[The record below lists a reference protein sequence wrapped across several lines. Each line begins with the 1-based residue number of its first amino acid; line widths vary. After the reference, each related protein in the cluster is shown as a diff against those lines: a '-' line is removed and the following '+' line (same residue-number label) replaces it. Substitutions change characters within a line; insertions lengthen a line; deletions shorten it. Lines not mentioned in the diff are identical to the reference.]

1 MTRPSPVP
9 EQSTVALHGAW
20 TRLVGDA
27 VIDTVAVPG
36 TFPPLGACTLAYD
49 FPWGAVAPGR
59 RYYLRTEGVLAWA
72 TFQLNGHTLGTAG
85 PWSRHRFEIPQ
96 ALLRSTNQL
105 RCELS
110 DISQSFGP
118 TPGRRFD
125 AGLFRPIAIES
136 RPDTFLADWR
146 LRYAL
151 TPDDQLVTAHVQVEL
166 DGPAPGPCTAV
177 VRERTSGRIVA
188 QATAPAGTEIALTL
202 AQPRLWSPGV
212 PFLYT
217 MSVSHGEE
225 TIIEEIGFRRLE
237 SRGRDLWLNGERLLL
252 KGVCRHE
259 FMSGFGYAPPEAE
272 VRRELAQIRHA
283 GFNHIRL
290 VHSPQAPCVPRLAAE
305 IGLLV
310 TEEPGTCFHDL
321 ADPAVAEPAI
331 AALRNLIIRDR
342 NLPSIL
348 AWYIYNEC
356 NPNTAYAVRAAG
368 IARALNPGCLLA
380 MADCS
385 GRVEEI
391 KAMVAAA
398 DLSFYGINSY
408 TYSGPDYQKIMD
420 TYTDRPLVFT
430 EWGGCMAQGNR
441 RVLDWH
447 CRIFAAA
454 AAEASPRRIAG
465 CSFWAWADYE
475 EYSRAEFAAID
486 GWTVEGLVDQRRQP
500 KPDLALMSQ
509 WCFEM
514 DHPSPRPTARAE
526 ILLAMP
532 PRPGAY
538 HCVDVSQVAGD
549 QAAAEAA
556 FALARNPAIRV
567 NYSNGLDPVLS
578 HLPSLQR
585 IQVAGLPFACRGG
598 AGPASPLLL
607 AGSRPE
613 AVIPVGRLV
622 RGVSILGHTAYHA
635 AYPANDVSSVHHR
648 DAETVRAYGDA
659 AGFYDFVFDDGIET
673 IALRHG
679 VHVLRGNDI
688 CRWWLTAPRGPE
700 TAPAVR
706 AVVHP
711 SYEVLRIDL
720 WERRWD
726 RPRRLTEIR
735 WRLTDQAALL
745 TLYALTTHD
754 A

>member
-1 MTRPSPVP
+1 MTRPTPDC

-20 TRLVGDA
+20 TRLVGDT
-27 VIDTVAVPG
+27 VIDTVTVPG
-36 TFPPLGACTLAYD
+36 TFPPLGACTLSYD
-49 FPWGAVAPGR
+49 FAWGAAPPGR
-59 RYYLRTEGVLAWA
+59 RYFLRTEGVLAWA
-72 TFQLNGHTLGTAG
+72 TFHLNGCELGTAG
-85 PWSRHRFEIPQ
+85 PWSRYRFEIP
-96 ALLRSTNQL
+96 AAVLRSQNQL
-105 RCELS
+105 RCALT
-110 DISQSFGP
+110 DITQSFGP

-136 RPDTFLADWR
+136 RPPTFLADWR
-146 LRYAL
+146 LRYQIS
-151 TPDDQLVTAHVQVEL
+151 PDDQRVTAHVQVTL

-177 VRERTSGRIVA
+177 LRERRSGRIVA
-188 QATAPAGTEIALTL
+188 EATAAVGAEIALTL
-202 AQPRLWSPGV
+202 AQPRLWSPEV

-217 MSVSHGEE
+217 LAVSHGAQTLTED
-225 TIIEEIGFRRLE
+225 IGFRRLE
-237 SRGRDLWLNGERLLL
+237 AKGRDLWLNGERLLL

-259 FMSGFGYAPPEAE
+259 FISGFGYAPPEEE
-272 VRRELAQIRHA
+272 VRRELWQIRHA
-283 GFNHIRL
+283 GFNHLRL

-321 ADPAVAEPAI
+321 ADPAVADPAI
-331 AALRNLIIRDR
+331 EALQSLILRDR

-368 IARALNPGCLLA
+368 LARALNPGCLLA

-385 GRVEEI
+385 GRIDEI

-454 AAEASPRRIAG
+454 AAQSSSRRIAG

-500 KPDLALMSQ
+500 KADLALMSQ

-514 DHPSPRPTARAE
+514 DHPAPQPTARAE
-526 ILLAMP
+526 ILLTMP
-532 PRPGAY
+532 LRSGVY
-538 HCVDVSQVAGD
+538 HCLDLSQVAGD
-549 QAAAEAA
+549 QAAADAA
-556 FALARNPAIRV
+556 LALARNPAIRV
-567 NYSNGLDPVLS
+567 NYGNGLEPVVARM
-578 HLPSLQR
+578 PSLER
-585 IQVAGLPFACRGG
+585 IQVAGLPFAGRGG
-598 AGPASPLLL
+598 AGPAKPLLL
-607 AGSRPE
+607 GANRLA
-613 AVIPVGRLV
+613 AVIPVGRV
-622 RGVSILGHTAYHA
+622 VQGISILGHTAYHA
-635 AYPANDVSSVHHR
+635 AYPANDVASVHHR
-648 DAETVRAYGDA
+648 DAETVRAYGDP
-659 AGFYDFVFDDGIET
+659 AGAYDFVFDDGVET
-673 IALRHG
+673 MALRHG
-679 VHVLRGNDI
+679 VHILRGNDI
-688 CRWWLTAPRGPE
+688 CRWWLTSPRAAE

-720 WERRWD
+720 WERRWA
-726 RPRRLTEIR
+726 RPRRLLEIR
-735 WRLTDQAALL
+735 WRLSDPAALL
-745 TLYALTTHD
+745 TLYAATTHD